1 MSFADSMEEPRR
13 LARLTLWSAKRTYLD
28 WAGTSWFALTLVS
41 GQVVAPLIGL
51 FVWSSVFPN
60 DNDRVTSYYV
70 ALMVV
75 QLMSASYENHTFSGA
90 IYDGG
95 VSHELLQP
103 KPVVVGPLGA
113 NLAVRLSLCLLGA
126 PIVLVAGLLLHVSYS
141 FGAVLLAFPAVVLA
155 MLLRFLFTWVLA
167 LTAFWTERV
176 HAVTGFGGVLI
187 FLLGGSAAPVMF
199 LPEPLR
205 SVAAALPFR
214 AMLGFPAE
222 LATRNVSGV
231 DVLLGFGFQ
240 LGWIAVL
247 GVLAVVVW
255 RAGVRR
261 YTAVGS

>member
-1 MSFADSMEEPRR
+1 MSSAGALAEPRR
-13 LARLTLWSAKRTYLD
+13 LMRLTMWSARRTYLD

-51 FVWSSVFPN
+51 FVWSSVFPK
-60 DNDRVTSYYV
+60 DPGVTAYYV

-90 IYDGG
+90 IYDGNI
-95 VSHELLQP
+95 SHELLQP

-141 FGAVLLAFPAVVLA
+141 FSAVLLAFPAVVLA

-187 FLLGGSAAPVMF
+187 FLVGGSAAPVMF

-205 SVAAALPFR
+205 LVASALPFR

-222 LATRNVSGV
+222 LATRNVAGA

-240 LGWIAVL
+240 VFWVAVL
-247 GVLAVVVW
+247 GVLAVAVW
-255 RAGVRR
+255 RLGVRR

>member
-1 MSFADSMEEPRR
+1 MSAAAGLAEPRR
-13 LARLTLWSAKRTYLD
+13 LVRLTFWSARRTYLD
-28 WAGTSWFALTLVS
+28 WSGTSWFSLTLVS

-60 DNDRVTSYYV
+60 DNAAVTAYYV

-90 IYDGG
+90 IYDGNL
-95 VSHELLQP
+95 SHLLLQP
-103 KPVVVGPLGA
+103 MPVVVGPLGS

-126 PIVLVAGLLLHVSYS
+126 PFVLVAALLLNVSYS
-141 FGAVLLAFPAVVLA
+141 FGAVLLALPAVLMA
-155 MLLRFLFTWVLA
+155 MLLRFLFMWVLA

-176 HAVTGFGGVLI
+176 HAVTGFGNVLV

-199 LPEPLR
+199 LPEPLG

-222 LATRNVSGV
+222 LATRNVNGAN
-231 DVLLGFGFQ
+231 VLLGFGFQ
-240 LGWIAVL
+240 VVWAVVF

-255 RAGVRR
+255 RLGVRR

>member
-1 MSFADSMEEPRR
+1 MSAAAGLAEPKR
-13 LARLTLWSAKRTYLD
+13 LARLTLWSARRTYLD
-28 WAGTSWFALTLVS
+28 WAGTSWFAFTLVS

-51 FVWSSVFPN
+51 FVWSSVFPKN
-60 DNDRVTSYYV
+60 PAVTAYYV

-90 IYDGG
+90 IYDGNL
-95 VSHELLQP
+95 SHLLLQP
-103 KPVVVGPLGA
+103 MPVVVGPLGS

-126 PIVLVAGLLLHVSYS
+126 PIVLVAVLLLNVSYS
-141 FGAVLLAFPAVVLA
+141 LAAVLLALPAVLLA
-155 MLLRFLFTWVLA
+155 MLLRFLFMWVLA

-187 FLLGGSAAPVMF
+187 FLAGGSAVPVMF
-199 LPEPLR
+199 LPEPLG
-205 SVAAALPFR
+205 SIAATLPFR

-222 LATRNVSGV
+222 LATRNVDGS

-240 LGWIAVL
+240 LGWIVL
-247 GVLAVVVW
+247 FGVLAVAVW